1 MPLLEFINQTEPFI
15 QKLLDNYEPV
25 YRFNWPITCEFCGKG
40 PCSLTNEGDRGVCGL
55 NPEAILARDSLSQV
69 TIGMNTH
76 LSSLERMINYS
87 KNCDFKVRTEGITTP
102 ITRTLINSSPRNF
115 EKVQEA
121 YQKLLEVGNQISSLL
136 HMGQES
142 NPFEFEKWSLMGG
155 LVDLLSL
162 ELAELIYNSIQPEL
176 NQVKRVSYG
185 PQTVERKKPNVLII
199 GHLPPV
205 LEEIVK
211 EGRNDEGIELLG
223 LCCLGH
229 EASRTHSEVKFVGS
243 LNQQVKVVSSGIAD
257 VVVVDEQCVMPNL
270 LEAAKQSQTKIICVS
285 PKIRY
290 GLENLTEETVEETIK
305 KILNDEL
312 PGAVIL
318 NEEKAAKTSI
328 QLAKRIHAS
337 KCPSSKASLDN
348 CTFCG
353 SCEEVCPKNIE
364 LTKVLEK
371 VKDESDFEKELSN
384 FWNLCIECRRC
395 ERVCP
400 QDVRILGGLTEVWC
414 ETQVGREIKSGR
426 GAISDD
432 EIRVQAPSLVLG
444 SIPGTIIFTGCP
456 EFPGGTQEIGELVRE
471 FTENNYIVLSAGCSA
486 TALAET
492 GTFTESHRFEPA
504 TLINLGSCFSN
515 SHAVGSLIKAAHY
528 QALVDVDDNYPE
540 VADFILNKLSSSC
553 VLWGIVAPKTYA
565 IAHGAMAFGIPV
577 IIPSKPAYKKSI
589 RRRNEKIRLY
599 DKKWD
604 REVEVE
610 HTPDHLLYTADDID
624 DCLLSTVKLCM
635 RPSDTAHSRRKK
647 LEHLLDLKTERLE
660 RPSVV
665 IGSLIRTPHEIPKGY
680 QGKLKG
686 NFENYIPDTTLL
698 RTTDN

>member
-1 MPLLEFINQTEPFI
+1 MSLLEFIKQTDPFI

-40 PCSLTNEGDRGVCGL
+40 PCSLTNKEDRGICGL
-55 NPEAILARDSLSQV
+55 NPEAVLARDSLSQV

-87 KNCDFKVRTEGITTP
+87 RSCDFRVQGEGVTIP
-102 ITRTLINSSPRNF
+102 ITRTLLNSSPSNLK
-115 EKVQEA
+115 EVQEV
-121 YQKLLEVGNQISSLL
+121 YQELLEIANQISSLL

-142 NPFEFEKWSLMGG
+142 DSLEFEKWSLTGG

-205 LEEIVK
+205 LEEIIK

-229 EASRTHSEVKFVGS
+229 EASRTHPEVKFVGS

-290 GLENLTEETVEETIK
+290 KLENLTEETTEKTIK
-305 KILNDEL
+305 KIINNEL

-318 NEEKAAKTSI
+318 DEEKAAKTSI
-328 QLAKRIHAS
+328 QLAKKIHNNKRPNS
-337 KCPSSKASLDN
+337 KTSLDN
-348 CTFCG
+348 YTLCG
-353 SCEEVCPKNIE
+353 ACEKVCPKNIE
-364 LTKVLEK
+364 LTQILEN
-371 VKDESDFEKELSN
+371 VKDESDFEEELSN

-456 EFPGGTQEIGELVRE
+456 EFPGGTQEIGELVQE

-486 TALAET
+486 AALAET
-492 GTFTESHRFEPA
+492 GTFTESYRFEPA

-515 SHAVGSLIKAAHY
+515 SHTVGSLIKAAHY
-528 QALVDVDDNYPE
+528 QALIDVDGNYRG
-540 VADFILNKLSSSC
+540 VADFILNKLSSCC

-565 IAHGAMAFGIPV
+565 AAHGAIAFGVPV

-589 RRRNEKIRLY
+589 RRRNEKIKLY
-599 DKKWD
+599 DEKWD

-610 HTPDHLLYTADDID
+610 HTPDHLLYIADNLN
-624 DCLLSTVKLCM
+624 DCLLSTVRLCM
-635 RPSDTAHSRRKK
+635 RPSDTASSRRKK
-647 LEHLLDLKTERLE
+647 LEHLLDLNNDRLGGFSE
-660 RPSVV
+660 NAESFV
-665 IGSLIRTPHEIPKGY
+665 RTSDDIPKRY

-686 NFENYIPDTTLL
+686 NFKNYIPDTTLL
-698 RTTDN
+698 RTTGN